1 MYQVSEALDKV
12 ISGSGRTFYARLNEI
27 SDGIQEI
34 VQTNFSTP
42 DSYFYVGGAIASKI
56 EVSMFTKTQEFV
68 KGTEV
73 RFEIGAMADGAIEWI
88 PMGYF
93 TIKEQ
98 KKDRNLLTFTA
109 YDRLESK
116 LAKAYKSKITKYPAE
131 SKEFLTDIS
140 EQTGIEFDTSKLSD
154 SLMIDKILTV
164 NDQSGEKT
172 YKEPFDG
179 FTMQQVVGYIAQLH
193 GTFAIC
199 DRSGKVT
206 FRWYEAL
213 ATDYPG
219 KIGDTAGSYL
229 KDQNLSFIYNTI
241 EFLKESH
248 TYLIKT
254 NRYFDDLLQSETMCQ
269 ISGISCDTENDHYE
283 SGTNINTNLS
293 NPVMTQEWLNK
304 ILKKIKDMSYYPVSF
319 SFMGDPRLD
328 VGDIVTIVDAKNNLI
343 DVPVMQHTITFDGG
357 LLSEVASY
365 GFEEKEAK
373 SPSQIALQRVK
384 DDILTLQ
391 EITAKKATF
400 YQLNAVDAKITN
412 LQASSITVNDANILF
427 ARLDKANIEQGWITS
442 VMIGDAQITN
452 AKIQGM
458 SADKLTAGTIDAS
471 IITVKN
477 LDADSITVGKI
488 NWKQLSDDVNTTIT
502 DSKNTANNALNAANS
517 SVQNVIIEYYSSTSK
532 DQPVN
537 GTWQTDSPDWVEGRY
552 IWCRTKTVTKSG
564 VISYSD
570 ASCITGNTGAKGDK
584 GIPGINGENGKTT
597 YLHIAYANS
606 ADGTSGFSTNDSTNK
621 LYIGQYI
628 DFIEADSILPSAY
641 QWTKIKGDTGAKG
654 EDGVSP
660 VASVTKTGNVTT
672 ITITDKNGTHTQ
684 KVTDGT
690 NGTPGAPGADG
701 RTSYFHAKY
710 SNDGGK
716 TFTANN
722 GEATGD
728 WIGTYTDFVE
738 ADSMNVGAYTWVKI
752 KGDQGVQGV
761 KALQP
766 TRNWTGTF
774 TTIGMVQGAVIGDFN
789 RTPVVGD
796 VFLNLD
802 GSSNTGTW
810 EVTAISGTNVSIKLL
825 AYVKSKGADGKNGSS
840 VTITSKSV
848 TYQTSVSGVTVP
860 SGTWNADVPNV
871 PNGQY
876 LWTRTVVNYSDGTS
890 ITSYSVGYKGV
901 NGSNGSN
908 GKGVQSTAVTYQ
920 AWGNGTNT
928 PTGGWSPTPLDTS
941 ADKPYLW
948 TRTIITYT
956 DGSSSTSYSVGSTL
970 KGVSVGAR
978 NLAESTNQGITGW
991 YWGMQTGGYTRSEV
1005 VENNVKTCKLLR
1017 DSVAQTGWSVIYYDR
1032 IGRYKWEPDTVYTVS
1047 VDVKPSVS
1055 TAIGISFREGNGTNN
1070 LITSERSET
1079 IQAQANKWNRLV
1091 WNVKT
1096 VSTLPTSTGQVLYA
1110 TGMNSGTGV
1119 WYQFKNLKIEKGNQ
1133 ATDWTP
1139 APEDVD
1145 SGINNAQSTANSASS
1160 KADTAQSSA
1169 NAAQSTANS
1178 ASSKADTAQSSA
1190 NAAQSTANSALS
1202 TANAAKKNEYIAFSG
1217 EGNSVGYFLIATLKV
1232 ISNYINDDFILEAN
1246 SRGFGFSR
1254 IQVRFKS
1261 GNTTDPTLESY
1272 KQEGDGNWY
1281 IAKAATSTWNIYCSK
1296 NEAWARCSVT
1306 GLSYKSGYIS
1316 LTWGS
1321 GNASLPDNA
1330 IRATQMVSQA
1340 VWCYKNNQAYI
1351 DGSNLYAST
1360 VTADKIAAR
1369 SISAEKMAVGTITA
1383 ASGILADSV
1392 ITNAKIADGAI
1403 TNAKIA
1409 NATIESAKIK
1419 SIDAAKITTGT
1430 ITGLDAIF
1438 NRSFKVDSPYSDT
1451 DSFVI
1456 ESSSNGV
1463 TIATR
1468 TKGVVSSTNDNKMF
1482 LGNDGLDIRCGTGPM
1497 RIWANDILTIR
1508 TDSAG
1513 QINLEVQGLNS
1524 PNPPV
1529 YVKSDAGAFKIYH
1542 EGNFGSS
1549 ASYKTGLKIGSITQ
1563 GSSVT
1568 DFYVPL
1574 ATTSA
1579 SGLISA
1585 DEKKKINVDYLPKS
1599 GGTIDNSNV
1608 DVLGLNCTSGTMS
1621 TLRFYGSGKR
1631 LGSVGFNAQN
1641 SSLYRW
1647 NTSGTAYRILDEN
1660 DLPLMADSGWV
1671 NITLGS
1677 GITAVSYI
1685 GARARKIGNIVNV
1698 VMGVTG
1704 ATAAFQT
1711 LGTLAQGYRPPKEI
1725 NLAARYYNSPTTAIS
1740 IGTDGTIKV
1749 LQTASGGSS
1758 YNASGAIS
1766 FSITYFI

>member
-12 ISGSGRTFYARLNEI
+12 ISGSGRTFYARLNGI
-27 SDGIQEI
+27 SEGIQEI

-42 DSYFYVGGAIASKI
+42 DSYFYVGGATASKI
-56 EVSMFTKTQEFV
+56 EVSMFTKSQDFV

-73 RFEIGAMADGAIEWI
+73 RLEIGATADGTIEWI

-116 LAKAYKSKITKYPAE
+116 LAKAYKSKITSYPVE

-140 EQTGIEFDTSKLSD
+140 EQTGVEFDTSKLSD
-154 SLMIDKILTV
+154 NLMIDKILTV
-164 NDQSGEKT
+164 NDQSGEKS

-199 DRSGKVT
+199 DRNGKVT
-206 FRWYEAL
+206 FRWYGVL
-213 ATDYPG
+213 AADHPG

-328 VGDIVTIVDAKNNLI
+328 VGDVVTIVDAKNNLI

-400 YQLNAVDAKITN
+400 NQLNAVDAKITN

-427 ARLDKANIEQGWITS
+427 ARLDKANIQQGWITS

-452 AKIQGM
+452 AKIQDV

-552 IWCRTKTVTKSG
+552 VWCRTKTVTKSG

-570 ASCITGNTGAKGDK
+570 ASCITGNTGAQGDR

-628 DFIEADSILPSAY
+628 DFIEEDSTLPSAY

-654 EDGVSP
+654 D
-660 VASVTKTGNVTT
+660 
-672 ITITDKNGTHTQ
+672 
-684 KVTDGT
+684 
-690 NGTPGAPGADG
+690 
-701 RTSYFHAKY
+701 
-710 SNDGGK
+710 
-716 TFTANN
+716 
-722 GEATGD
+722 
-728 WIGTYTDFVE
+728 
-738 ADSMNVGAYTWVKI
+738 
-752 KGDQGVQGV
+752 KGDQGV

-991 YWGMQTGGYTRSEV
+991 YWMMQTGGYTRSEV

-1261 GNTTDPTLESY
+1261 DNTTDPTLESY

-1281 IAKAATSTWNIYCSK
+1281 IAKTATSTWNIYCSK

-1430 ITGLDAIF
+1430 ITGLDAVF

-1549 ASYKTGLKIGSITQ
+1549 ASYTTGLKIGSITQ
-1563 GSSVT
+1563 GSST
-1568 DFYVPL
+1568 TNFYVPL

-1599 GGTIDNSNV
+1599 GGTISNSNAN
-1608 DVLGLNCTSGTMS
+1608 VLDLNCTSGTMS

-1660 DLPLMADSGWV
+1660 DLPLMTDSEWV

-1685 GARARKIGNIVNV
+1685 GARVRKIGNIVNV

>member
-73 RFEIGAMADGAIEWI
+73 RFEIGATANGTIEWI

-199 DRSGKVT
+199 DRNGKVT
-206 FRWYEAL
+206 FRWYGAL
-213 ATDYPG
+213 TTDHPG
-219 KIGDTAGSYL
+219 KIGDTTGSYL

-304 ILKKIKDMSYYPVSF
+304 ILEKIKDMSYYPVSF

-400 YQLNAVDAKITN
+400 NQLNAVDAKITN

-427 ARLDKANIEQGWITS
+427 ARLDKANIQQGWITS
-442 VMIGDAQITN
+442 VMIGDAQ
-452 AKIQGM
+452 
-458 SADKLTAGTIDAS
+458 
-471 IITVKN
+471 
-477 LDADSITVGKI
+477 
-488 NWKQLSDDVNTTIT
+488 
-502 DSKNTANNALNAANS
+502 
-517 SVQNVIIEYYSSTSK
+517 
-532 DQPVN
+532 
-537 GTWQTDSPDWVEGRY
+537 
-552 IWCRTKTVTKSG
+552 
-564 VISYSD
+564 
-570 ASCITGNTGAKGDK
+570 
-584 GIPGINGENGKTT
+584 
-597 YLHIAYANS
+597 
-606 ADGTSGFSTNDSTNK
+606 
-621 LYIGQYI
+621 
-628 DFIEADSILPSAY
+628 
-641 QWTKIKGDTGAKG
+641 
-654 EDGVSP
+654 
-660 VASVTKTGNVTT
+660 
-672 ITITDKNGTHTQ
+672 
-684 KVTDGT
+684 
-690 NGTPGAPGADG
+690 
-701 RTSYFHAKY
+701 
-710 SNDGGK
+710 
-716 TFTANN
+716 
-722 GEATGD
+722 
-728 WIGTYTDFVE
+728 
-738 ADSMNVGAYTWVKI
+738 
-752 KGDQGVQGV
+752 
-761 KALQP
+761 
-766 TRNWTGTF
+766 
-774 TTIGMVQGAVIGDFN
+774 
-789 RTPVVGD
+789 
-796 VFLNLD
+796 
-802 GSSNTGTW
+802 
-810 EVTAISGTNVSIKLL
+810 
-825 AYVKSKGADGKNGSS
+825 
-840 VTITSKSV
+840 
-848 TYQTSVSGVTVP
+848 
-860 SGTWNADVPNV
+860 
-871 PNGQY
+871 
-876 LWTRTVVNYSDGTS
+876 
-890 ITSYSVGYKGV
+890 
-901 NGSNGSN
+901 
-908 GKGVQSTAVTYQ
+908 
-920 AWGNGTNT
+920 
-928 PTGGWSPTPLDTS
+928 
-941 ADKPYLW
+941 
-948 TRTIITYT
+948 
-956 DGSSSTSYSVGSTL
+956 
-970 KGVSVGAR
+970 
-978 NLAESTNQGITGW
+978 
-991 YWGMQTGGYTRSEV
+991 
-1005 VENNVKTCKLLR
+1005 
-1017 DSVAQTGWSVIYYDR
+1017 
-1032 IGRYKWEPDTVYTVS
+1032 
-1047 VDVKPSVS
+1047 
-1055 TAIGISFREGNGTNN
+1055 
-1070 LITSERSET
+1070 
-1079 IQAQANKWNRLV
+1079 
-1091 WNVKT
+1091 
-1096 VSTLPTSTGQVLYA
+1096 
-1110 TGMNSGTGV
+1110 
-1119 WYQFKNLKIEKGNQ
+1119 
-1133 ATDWTP
+1133 
-1139 APEDVD
+1139 
-1145 SGINNAQSTANSASS
+1145 
-1160 KADTAQSSA
+1160 
-1169 NAAQSTANS
+1169 
-1178 ASSKADTAQSSA
+1178 
-1190 NAAQSTANSALS
+1190 
-1202 TANAAKKNEYIAFSG
+1202 
-1217 EGNSVGYFLIATLKV
+1217 
-1232 ISNYINDDFILEAN
+1232 
-1246 SRGFGFSR
+1246 
-1254 IQVRFKS
+1254 
-1261 GNTTDPTLESY
+1261 
-1272 KQEGDGNWY
+1272 
-1281 IAKAATSTWNIYCSK
+1281 
-1296 NEAWARCSVT
+1296 
-1306 GLSYKSGYIS
+1306 
-1316 LTWGS
+1316 
-1321 GNASLPDNA
+1321 
-1330 IRATQMVSQA
+1330 
-1340 VWCYKNNQAYI
+1340 
-1351 DGSNLYAST
+1351 
-1360 VTADKIAAR
+1360 
-1369 SISAEKMAVGTITA
+1369 
-1383 ASGILADSV
+1383 
-1392 ITNAKIADGAI
+1392 I

-1430 ITGLDAIF
+1430 ITGLDAVF

-1468 TKGVVSSTNDNKMF
+1468 TKGVVSSTNDNRMF

-1497 RIWANDILTIR
+1497 RIWANDILTVR

-1524 PNPPV
+1524 SNPPV

-1549 ASYKTGLKIGSITQ
+1549 ASYTTGLKIGSITQ
-1563 GSSVT
+1563 GSST
-1568 DFYVPL
+1568 TNFYVPL

-1599 GGTIDNSNV
+1599 GGTISNSNV
-1608 DVLGLNCTSGTMS
+1608 NVLDLNCTSGTMS

-1660 DLPLMADSGWV
+1660 DLPLMTDSGWV
-1671 NITLGS
+1671 NITLSS

-1685 GARARKIGNIVNV
+1685 GARVRKIGNIVNV

-1711 LGTLAQGYRPPKEI
+1711 LGTLAQGYRPSKEI
-1725 NLAARYYNSPTTAIS
+1725 NLAARYYNSPTTAIA
-1740 IGTDGTIKV
+1740 IGTDGTIKL

-1758 YNASGAIS
+1758 YDASGAIS